1 MHRGWARPRPTEPL
15 QKIRRCSIPFLF
27 FLLLALPAP
36 AASSIDRD
44 DQIDNSVSRTI
55 YTARTLHGP
64 RCWVPQITQP
74 LSIYPHLPPAF
85 SSNSTDV
92 IENWVPTNSPTKD
105 LLGLVP
111 GSPPFAGIS
120 VCSHQPHLPSAFSS
134 RPFPARDAH
143 YTVSLPAHLICSRP
157 PKSFLICHTLP
168 KKLVVW
174 RFHMLRGSLKPRRT
188 PIGQGV
194 VCLQVAAVEILH
206 RHDGARDA
214 KPNTLGRTLACL
226 LVPVSV

>member
-1 MHRGWARPRPTEPL
+1 MLGPSDHTA
-15 QKIRRCSIPFLF
+15 SIYLS
-27 FLLLALPAP
+27 
-36 AASSIDRD
+36 ASSTGVLI
-44 DQIDNSVSRTI
+44 Q
-55 YTARTLHGP
+55 
-64 RCWVPQITQP
+64 
-74 LSIYPHLPPAF
+74 F
-85 SSNSTDV
+85 V

-120 VCSHQPHLPSAFSS
+120 VCSHQPHLPPAFSS

-174 RFHMLRGSLKPRRT
+174 RFHMLRGSLTACAPR
-188 PIGQGV
+188 
-194 VCLQVAAVEILH
+194 LQARYKGRHETQSVQATHSQRPVALL
-206 RHDGARDA
+206 ARA
-214 KPNTLGRTLACL
+214 LT
-226 LVPVSV
+226 